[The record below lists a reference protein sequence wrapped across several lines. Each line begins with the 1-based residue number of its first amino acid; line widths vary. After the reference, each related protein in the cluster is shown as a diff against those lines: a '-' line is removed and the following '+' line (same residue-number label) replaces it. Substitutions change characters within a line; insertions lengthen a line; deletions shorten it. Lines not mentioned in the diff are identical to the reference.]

1 MGHSVPLYLGPLTIV
16 NSSMATL
23 AWLANLENVATKNQL
38 TTFNGRSYEIVVSG
52 WLRSLVVRR

>member
-1 MGHSVPLYLGPLTIV
+1 
-16 NSSMATL
+16 MATL

>member
-1 MGHSVPLYLGPLTIV
+1 VCLGPLTIV

-23 AWLANLENVATKNQL
+23 AWLANLESVATKNQL